1 VLTYL
6 LCGICAN
13 VASVLLLGSKGA
25 GGAMMVSM
33 GASGA
38 VFGLFTV
45 ATLVKLQFNWK
56 RMLEALILG
65 NFVVERV
72 WQEGALQLSGGA
84 TAGNALVNH
93 TAHLAGALAGVM
105 LIALLSSLPAADD
118 KSS

>member
-1 VLTYL
+1 MPPFP
-6 LCGICAN
+6 
-13 VASVLLLGSKGA
+13 K
-25 GGAMMVSM
+25 
-33 GASGA
+33 
-38 VFGLFTV
+38 
-45 ATLVKLQFNWK
+45 Q
-56 RMLEALILG
+56 ALILG

>member
-1 VLTYL
+1 MLTYL

-56 RMLEALILG
+56 RMLEVREG
-65 NFVVERV
+65 VVCAMNA
-72 WQEGALQLSGGA
+72 EGYGMR
-84 TAGNALVNH
+84 H
-93 TAHLAGALAGVM
+93 
-105 LIALLSSLPAADD
+105 I
-118 KSS
+118 